1 MIETK
6 TREFRR
12 SQTRGGAWIM
22 QDAWPMAMP
31 KGAVRIDE
39 DGRDARGLRCCEG
52 DVVRDDA
59 VRMPDLQIRLKR
71 SRTGE
76 IRDEADVPTLAT
88 PECADSGK
96 FAQSDV
102 TMLVAEEENRFA
114 HAEKY
119 TKRVQAAQ

>member
-1 MIETK
+1 
-6 TREFRR
+6 
-12 SQTRGGAWIM
+12 
-22 QDAWPMAMP
+22 MAMP
-31 KGAVRIDE
+31 KDAVRIDE

-88 PECADSGK
+88 PKCADSGK
-96 FAQSDV
+96 FEQGDI
-102 TMLVAEEENRFA
+102 TMLVGTVGEPVARAGARMPAAAGGAERS
-114 HAEKY
+114 
-119 TKRVQAAQ
+119 AASAMGGALL

>member
-1 MIETK
+1 
-6 TREFRR
+6 
-12 SQTRGGAWIM
+12 M

-31 KGAVRIDE
+31 KDAVRIDE

-52 DVVRDDA
+52 DVVRDVA

-88 PECADSGK
+88 PKCADSGK
-96 FAQSDV
+96 FEQGDI

-119 TKRVQAAQ
+119 TKRVLAAQ